1 MSETND
7 RMDTKGAGLPTPWQ
21 ILLDEVE
28 HDARRVSEEMMVDSV
43 LADSITMGISAYLAQ
58 RDKLSE
64 LRKEFAEAD
73 TFCANLRS
81 EAKELMESLG
91 YDFEWDQD
99 DISAVDTQLMHSM
112 KEAGEK
118 AAAINKLRSE
128 ANALENQLLA
138 RVIDEIALCA
148 SIVVLRQMD
157 QYSCEGAAFC
167 VAYIATFVLREKAI
181 EDMPVSKA
189 LATLSDWLQYS
200 IGVKKRIVELDIYA
214 HNHVAAGIGKG
225 MGINSSSLLR
235 LALIDAMKKSI
246 RQ

>member
-21 ILLDEVE
+21 VLLDEVE
-28 HDARRVSEEMMVDSV
+28 HDARRVAEEIMFDSV
-43 LADSITMGISAYLAQ
+43 LADSITMGISAYLTQ
-58 RDKLSE
+58 RDKLLG

-81 EAKELMESLG
+81 EAKELMNSLG
-91 YDFEWDQD
+91 YDFEWDQE
-99 DISAVDTQLMHSM
+99 DISAVDTQLMVSM

-138 RVIDEIALCA
+138 RLIDEIALCA

-167 VAYIATFVLREKAI
+167 VAYIATFVLREKTI
-181 EDMPVSKA
+181 EDIPLSKA

-200 IGVKKRIVELDIYA
+200 IGVKKRVVELDIYA
-214 HNHVAAGIGKG
+214 HNHVAEGIGKG

-246 RQ
+246 RR